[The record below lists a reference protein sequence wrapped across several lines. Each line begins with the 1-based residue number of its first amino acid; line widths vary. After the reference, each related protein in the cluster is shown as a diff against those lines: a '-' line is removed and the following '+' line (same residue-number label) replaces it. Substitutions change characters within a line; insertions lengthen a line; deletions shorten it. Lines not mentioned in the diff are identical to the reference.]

1 MVWCLMTR
9 WPGGYLAYHLI
20 YNRTATYR
28 LFGLCLILVIF
39 FTLFIDYKFAATSLY
54 VGRWSLFINTPYALT
69 SKFVLIFFVAISLLN
84 RVVTNEYTVYSFM
97 LLLFGMLLLDTS
109 HLLSL
114 YVCLEGLS
122 LVSYGLIALGGTIGN
137 AEAAIKYYLFG
148 SISSALFAY
157 GVSVEYLLIHSI
169 DFAFIKLGVLTGDF
183 DFVTTLYAI
192 LIVCIVSA
200 YLYKLALFPF
210 HFILPDVYSGIS

>member
-1 MVWCLMTR
+1 ML
-9 WPGGYLAYHLI
+9 LL
-20 YNRTATYR
+20 
-28 LFGLCLILVIF
+28 
-39 FTLFIDYKFAATSLY
+39 DYSVVATSSHI
-54 VGRWSLFINTPYALT
+54 GRWSLFINTPYALT
-69 SKFVLIFFVAISLLN
+69 SKFVLIFFVAASLIN
-84 RVVTNEYTVYSFM
+84 RVLVNEYTVYSFI

-122 LVSYGLIALGGTIGN
+122 LVSYGLIALSGTIGN

-183 DFVTTLYAI
+183 DFVTTLYSI
-192 LIVCIVSA
+192 LIVCIISA